1 MKPRRLGWGKKV
13 AAEPEHYE
21 FHHQDETHADTNP
34 HLCRM
39 YHRIGQQPTLPAAGT
54 NRRVTIFGSVDL
66 GGRGRVE
73 VICAGQDSAHF
84 LLYLAALEDR
94 HAATGREIYLTLD
107 HASCHT
113 SVMSRAALAERESWL
128 HIIWLPKYSPN
139 LNHKEREW
147 RYLKRDTCSHLARSL
162 REFVDTIRTGLERLG
177 GTRQDIVDHV
187 PQWFID
193 GHRRPPTG
201 RPRGRPVGAKDS
213 SPRAPRRKNLP
224 ANT

>member
-1 MKPRRLGWGKKV
+1 M
-13 AAEPEHYE
+13 AADPQQYE
-21 FHHQDETHADTNP
+21 LHHQDETHLDTNP

-54 NRRVTIFGSVDL
+54 NRRVTIFGSVEL
-66 GGRGRVE
+66 LGRGRVE
-73 VICAGQDSAHF
+73 VACAGQDSACF
-84 LLYLAALEDR
+84 LLYLAALDSR

-113 SVMSRAALAERESWL
+113 SAVSRVALAERKDWL
-128 HIIWLPKYSPN
+128 HVLWFPKYSPN
-139 LNHKEREW
+139 LNRKEREW

-162 REFVDTIRTGLERLG
+162 REFVDTILTGLKRLG
-177 GTRQDIVDHV
+177 GVRQDILDRV

-193 GHRRPPTG
+193 GHRRAPTG
-201 RPRGRPVGAKDS
+201 RPPGRPTGAKDS
-213 SPRAPRRKNLP
+213 SKRAPRRRNVP